1 MKQKQRLIIFTR
13 YPAAGRVK
21 TRLIPALGPEGAAT
35 LYRQMVEHTV
45 WQARSLPNAE
55 IVICFTGGTLATLQD
70 WLGADLSYQPQ
81 AEGDL
86 GDRMAAAF
94 ADAFQAGCT
103 HVVIIGTDCPE
114 LDTGLLQSAFTQ
126 LQSADLVLGAATD
139 GGYYLVGLR
148 QPQPE
153 LFQGIAWSTAAVRQQ
168 TIALAEQL
176 QLKTA
181 ILPLRSDV
189 DVPADLEQ
197 WYQVCPSI
205 SVIIPVKNEAQTL
218 EKTLQCLKSSGVEI
232 IVVDGGSQDETV
244 AIAQQFGVIVLT
256 SSPGRGQ
263 QMNLGAQ
270 AATGE
275 ILLFL
280 HGDTQVP
287 PQFAPWIRHTL
298 NQLQV
303 VAGAFDLKIAAPDWG
318 LRLVE
323 WGVRQRSRWF
333 QLPYGDQGIFLR
345 RSRFWELGGF
355 PNQSIMEDFALIQ
368 RLRQFGQI
376 AIVPIPVLTSARR
389 WQRLGILQTTWRNQ
403 VMLLGYWWGLSPEQL
418 AQWYHNPPGG
428 TRRS

>member
-13 YPAAGRVK
+13 YPDAGKVK
-21 TRLIPALGPEGAAT
+21 TRLLPALGPEGAAT
-35 LYRQMVEHTV
+35 LYRQMAEHTV
-45 WQARSLPNAE
+45 WQARFLSASE
-55 IVICFTGGTLATLQD
+55 IVVCFTGGTLAAMQD
-70 WLGADLSYQPQ
+70 WLGSDLSYQPQ

-86 GDRMAAAF
+86 GDRMVAAF
-94 ADAFQAGCT
+94 ADAFQVGCT
-103 HVVIIGTDCPE
+103 AVVIIGTDCPD
-114 LDTGLLQSAFTQ
+114 LDSTLLQSAFTQ
-126 LQSADLVLGAATD
+126 LQSHTLVLGAATD

-153 LFQGIAWSTAAVRQQ
+153 LFQGIAWSTEVVRQQ

-189 DVPADLEQ
+189 DIPADLDR
-197 WYQVCPSI
+197 WYRVCPTI
-205 SVIIPVKNEAQTL
+205 SVIIPVRNEAQNL
-218 EKTLQCLKSSGVEI
+218 AATLQKLTSSAVEI

-256 SSPGRGQ
+256 SPPGRAQ

-270 AATGE
+270 SATGE

-287 PQFAPWIRHTL
+287 AQFDHWIRHVL
-298 NQLQV
+298 QQPQV
-303 VAGAFDLKIAAPDWG
+303 VAGAFDLKIAAPEWG

-323 WGVRQRSRWF
+323 WGVRQRSRWL
-333 QLPYGDQGIFLR
+333 QLPYGDQGIFLP

-355 PNQSIMEDFALIQ
+355 PHQSIMEDVVLMQ
-368 RLRQFGQI
+368 RLRQQGQI
-376 AIVPIPVLTSARR
+376 AIVPVPVLTSARR
-389 WQRLGILQTTWRNQ
+389 WQRLGILRTTLLNQ
-403 VMLLGYWWGLSPEQL
+403 AIVLGYGWGISPDRL
-418 AQWYHNPPGG
+418 ARWYHSP
-428 TRRS
+428 